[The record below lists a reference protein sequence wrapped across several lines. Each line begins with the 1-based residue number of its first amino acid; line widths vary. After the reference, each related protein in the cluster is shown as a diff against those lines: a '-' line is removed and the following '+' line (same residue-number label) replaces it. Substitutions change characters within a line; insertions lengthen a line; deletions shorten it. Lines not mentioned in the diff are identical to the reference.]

1 MITRRLI
8 ATAYHC
14 TTNKD
19 DKTKPCD
26 HSDSKRIAIIGA
38 HDMSLKNMEVPIIDV
53 KTPPSAAN
61 PISTKNPESHDFAL
75 VVLKHPVHWNDKG
88 RDPC

>member
-1 MITRRLI
+1 
-8 ATAYHC
+8 
-14 TTNKD
+14 
-19 DKTKPCD
+19 
-26 HSDSKRIAIIGA
+26 
-38 HDMSLKNMEVPIIDV
+38 MSLKNMEVPIIDV